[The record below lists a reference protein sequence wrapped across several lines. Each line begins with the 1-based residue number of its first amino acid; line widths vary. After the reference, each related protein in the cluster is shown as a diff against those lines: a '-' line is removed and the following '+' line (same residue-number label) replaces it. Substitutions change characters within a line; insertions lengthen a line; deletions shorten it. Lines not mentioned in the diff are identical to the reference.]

1 MTKSK
6 GALAVGILIVVVAAL
21 LAIFNQSRT
30 FPQLMGQSYAPT
42 KVESIHIYLSPMQN
56 GLPARELTL
65 TQEDPAAQDLL
76 ALLGSQVYDV
86 WYDVGAGGGHQIL
99 LDYTVYMTL
108 SMEPEGEA
116 QTMATVALD
125 GSAHMD
131 TDVLGPGGWSSSS
144 NWVRTYYRA
153 DPAFQQEVLDLL
165 LAQPYEEVQ
174 GA

>member
-1 MTKSK
+1 M
-6 GALAVGILIVVVAAL
+6 
-21 LAIFNQSRT
+21 
-30 FPQLMGQSYAPT
+30 
-42 KVESIHIYLSPMQN
+42 ESIHIYLSPMQN

-108 SMEPEGEA
+108 SMEPEGRRRPWRPSPWTGLRTWIPMFWVRGVGA
-116 QTMATVALD
+116 AAK
-125 GSAHMD
+125 
-131 TDVLGPGGWSSSS
+131 

-153 DPAFQQEVLDLL
+153 DLAFQQEVLDLP
-165 LAQPYEEVQ
+165 LAQPYEEVL
-174 GA
+174 

>member
-6 GALAVGILIVVVAAL
+6 GALALGLVIVVVAAL

-76 ALLGSQVYDV
+76 NLLGGQVYDV
-86 WYDVGAGGGHQIL
+86 WYDVGAGEGHQIL

-125 GSAHMD
+125 GSKYMD
-131 TDVLGPGGWSSSS
+131 IDGLDRGSWNG
-144 NWVRTYYRA
+144 NWVRTHYRA

-174 GA
+174 EA

>member
-6 GALAVGILIVVVAAL
+6 GALALGLVIVVVAAL

-76 ALLGSQVYDV
+76 ALLAARSTTCGMT
-86 WYDVGAGGGHQIL
+86 WAREGA
-99 LDYTVYMTL
+99 TRSFWT
-108 SMEPEGEA
+108 
-116 QTMATVALD
+116 TRCT
-125 GSAHMD
+125 
-131 TDVLGPGGWSSSS
+131 
-144 NWVRTYYRA
+144 
-153 DPAFQQEVLDLL
+153 
-165 LAQPYEEVQ
+165 
-174 GA
+174 